1 MPYKELTKTGRSVK
15 KKQIEMLN
23 EMVKFSQISL
33 TLDKKQRNCDYKLL
47 SNKVDFKLK
56 EKIGNNICVFDQKIC
71 WYGDLNFGGNSYK
84 NSSAIRLV
92 NTELAKKITS
102 SKYQI

>member
-1 MPYKELTKTGRSVK
+1 MNYVNGLFWANNHVHVLQS
-15 KKQIEMLN
+15 
-23 EMVKFSQISL
+23 
-33 TLDKKQRNCDYKLL
+33 
-47 SNKVDFKLK
+47 K